1 MQPTRRDEIDDKPPR
16 ERMTGNATEIVIGKT
31 ERKTAISGI
40 VKKKKNLCV
49 TIVIKIAHRRDR
61 DRDDR
66 RHDKDREREHKP
78 TNDSVADDG
87 VKRRKVIPSEL
98 SVVGEESNQP
108 SREKSAPRKEPE
120 LNNPTKGDDRDPRDA
135 NTDHKSANLPFN
147 DSVYTIW
154 STCFATAP
162 MSPRTMRTIPTGP
175 AASFPPGHPE
185 HPRSKHSSSSADAI
199 NTHNSQNGHPTR
211 KSSGQDHARGIE
223 DSYEPRD
230 AAKAHMRPRRLLA
243 TTLVT

>member
-1 MQPTRRDEIDDKPPR
+1 ML
-16 ERMTGNATEIVIGKT
+16 TGNATEIVIGKT
-31 ERKTAISGI
+31 ERKTVISGI

-49 TIVIKIAHRRDR
+49 TIVIKIAHCRDR

-120 LNNPTKGDDRDPRDA
+120 LNNPTKGDDRNPRDA

-147 DSVYTIW
+147 G
-154 STCFATAP
+154 STPSGPRALQPPP

-175 AASFPPGHPE
+175 AASIPPGHPE

-211 KSSGQDHARGIE
+211 KSSGQDHARDIE
-223 DSYEPRD
+223 DSYKPRD
-230 AAKAHMRPRRLLA
+230 AAQSSHASVRTSRDNASNMRKSKGERDIG
-243 TTLVT
+243 

>member
-98 SVVGEESNQP
+98 SVAGEESNQP
-108 SREKSAPRKEPE
+108 SREKSAPRKGPE

-154 STCFATAP
+154 STCFTTA
-162 MSPRTMRTIPTGP
+162 SHVTSNHAHHSLWSGSLISTWTSR
-175 AASFPPGHPE
+175 APP
-185 HPRSKHSSSSADAI
+185 KI
-199 NTHNSQNGHPTR
+199 
-211 KSSGQDHARGIE
+211 SGQDHARDVE

-230 AAKAHMRPRRLLA
+230 AAQSSHAPEKASRDNASNMRKSNGDRDIG
-243 TTLVT
+243 

>member
-98 SVVGEESNQP
+98 SVAGEESNQP
-108 SREKSAPRKEPE
+108 SREKSAPRKGPE

-135 NTDHKSANLPFN
+135 NTDHN
-147 DSVYTIW
+147 
-154 STCFATAP
+154 
-162 MSPRTMRTIPTGP
+162 
-175 AASFPPGHPE
+175 
-185 HPRSKHSSSSADAI
+185 SSADAI

-211 KSSGQDHARGIE
+211 KISGQDHARDVE

-230 AAKAHMRPRRLLA
+230 AAQSSHAPEKASRDNASNMRKSNGDRDIG
-243 TTLVT
+243 